1 MKKQINYPRFIA
13 RLFASTIDL
22 FLLSIVSSP
31 IMNIISKYLFIYI
44 FSDIIRTNNIDPQNL
59 SSITQIATSNKGLIY
74 TAIILGLNVIML
86 AGYFIGF
93 WIYFSATPGKL
104 IMSTKIVDANTLAKP
119 SNIQY
124 IKRFFGYFLFF
135 IGVWFM
141 LFSKQRQALHDKIS
155 GTLVIKK

>member
-1 MKKQINYPRFIA
+1 MKKQINYPRFIP

-22 FLLSIVSSP
+22 FLLSVVSSP
-31 IMNIISKYLFIYI
+31 VMNIISKYLFMHI
-44 FSDIIRTNNIDPQNL
+44 FADAISANSIDLQNL
-59 SSITQIATSNKGLIY
+59 ESITQIATSNRGLIY
-74 TAIILGLNVIML
+74 AAIILSLNIIML

-93 WIYFSATPGKL
+93 WMYCSATPGKL
-104 IMSTKIVDANTLAKP
+104 IMSTKIVDANTLEKP

-141 LFSKQRQALHDKIS
+141 LFSKRRQALHDKIS
-155 GTLVIKK
+155 GTLVVKK